1 MVVDEVNTHLAA
13 FAADHQS
20 NGTRSE
26 HKQNYGQSMKVLVTG
41 GTGLLATHIIK
52 QLVHKGVKVKCT
64 VRDKSKFRL
73 PSHGLIELVEGD
85 ICDADFVTHSSAGCE
100 YIIHAAAQT
109 PGIITDKKIFERV
122 NVTGTANVMRAAVK
136 NAIRKVIYVSTAN
149 TIGYGTASEPG
160 YEALYMKKPF
170 TWSEYALTKQQ
181 AEQLVLSYKGR
192 MEVVI
197 VNPTFL
203 LGSHI
208 DSSGSGQLLYRA
220 YKKKILFY
228 PPGGKNIVHVED
240 VATAIVKAMEKG
252 RNGERY
258 LLSGDNVSF
267 KKFYQLA
274 ASENNKMASLL
285 IPLPR
290 FLLQLAGG
298 IGSVLNA
305 FGVKTNI
312 TFANVSIFLINNHYT
327 NRKAVNELQVTFRSS
342 FETIK
347 DSVRWIEQHQTNRI

>member
-1 MVVDEVNTHLAA
+1 
-13 FAADHQS
+13 
-20 NGTRSE
+20 
-26 HKQNYGQSMKVLVTG
+26 MKVLVTG
-41 GTGLLATHIIK
+41 GNGLLATHVIK
-52 QLVHKGVKVKCT
+52 QLAQKGMNVKCT
-64 VRDKSKFRL
+64 VRDKRKFRL
-73 PSHGLIELVEGD
+73 PSHGLIELAEGD
-85 ICDADFVTHSSAGCE
+85 ICDADFVAHASEDCE
-100 YIIHAAAQT
+100 YIIHAAGQT
-109 PGIITDKKIFERV
+109 PGVITDKKIFKRV

-149 TIGYGTASEPG
+149 TVGYGSAADPG
-160 YEALYMKKPF
+160 NEADDIKRPF
-170 TWSEYALTKQQ
+170 TWSDYAQTKQQ

-208 DSSGSGQLLYRA
+208 EPTGSGQLLYRA
-220 YKKKILFY
+220 YKKNIIFY

-305 FGVKTNI
+305 FGLKTNI
-312 TFANVSIFLINNHYT
+312 TFANVSIFLINNYYT

-342 FETIK
+342 VETIK